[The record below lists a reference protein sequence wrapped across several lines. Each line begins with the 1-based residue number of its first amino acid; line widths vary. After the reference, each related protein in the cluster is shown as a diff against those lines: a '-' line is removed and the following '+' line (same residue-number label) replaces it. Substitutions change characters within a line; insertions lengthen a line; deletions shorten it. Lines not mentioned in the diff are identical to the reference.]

1 MARRLGMVVAALTG
15 AAFVMGAGAVFSAPP
30 AFADTFGFADCTQII
45 GPAGFACPNDTGKTT
60 LQYMS
65 PAGLRIDAFGFDKP
79 ATPTN
84 LYVKQAGVNETGLGL
99 TSPSADHE
107 ITSNQFIT
115 LDTGMLPAGDTSG
128 MLTLQSIQA
137 GEQAQVCDE
146 ATNGVF
152 GSTGSNTCELTAIV
166 PPGGMTQTLNVVFNP
181 SLPWLAITSV
191 SGDVLIASDFEVAQV
206 PEPATMALLL
216 TGVAGLVLARKRRS
230 DA

>member
-1 MARRLGMVVAALTG
+1 MKIRLAVLTG
-15 AAFVMGAGAVFSAPP
+15 VVGAAMAVGIAMFTTPP
-30 AFADTFGFADCTQII
+30 ASADTFGFADCTQII

-60 LQYMS
+60 LQYQS
-65 PAGLRIDAFGFDKP
+65 PAGLRVDTFGFDKP
-79 ATPTN
+79 ATPTD
-84 LYVKQAGVNETGLGL
+84 LYVKQGGVDETGLGL

-107 ITSNQFIT
+107 ITTNQLIT
-115 LDTGMLPAGDTSG
+115 IDTRMLPAGDTSG

-137 GEQAQVCDE
+137 GEQAQICDE

-166 PPGGMTQTLNVVFNP
+166 PPGGMAQTLDVLFNP

-206 PEPATMALLL
+206 PEPTTMALLL

>member
-1 MARRLGMVVAALTG
+1 MKIRLAVLTG
-15 AAFVMGAGAVFSAPP
+15 VVGAAMAVGIAMFTTPP
-30 AFADTFGFADCTQII
+30 ASADTFSFADCSQII

-60 LQYMS
+60 LQYQT
-65 PAGLRIDAFGFDKP
+65 PAGLRVDTFGFDKP

-107 ITSNQFIT
+107 IESTQFVTIDTS
-115 LDTGMLPAGDTSG
+115 LLPAGDTSG

-137 GEQAQVCDE
+137 GEQAEVCDE

-152 GSTGSNTCELTAIV
+152 GPQAGNTCETTAMV
-166 PPGGMTQTLNVVFNP
+166 PPGGMTQTFSVVFDP
-181 SLPWLAITSV
+181 SHPWLAIDSL

-216 TGVAGLVLARKRRS
+216 TGVAGLVLTRKRRS
-230 DA
+230 EA

>member
-1 MARRLGMVVAALTG
+1 MARRLGIVVGVLTAVG
-15 AAFVMGAGAVFSAPP
+15 LVIGAGAVFSAPP

-60 LQYMS
+60 LQYQS
-65 PAGLRIDAFGFDKP
+65 PAGLRVDTFGFDKAGP
-79 ATPTN
+79 TPTN
-84 LYVKQAGVNETGLGL
+84 LYVKQGGLDETGLGL

-107 ITSNQFIT
+107 IESTQFVTI
-115 LDTGMLPAGDTSG
+115 DTRMLPAGDTSG

-137 GEQAQVCDE
+137 GEQARVCDE

-152 GSTGSNTCELTAIV
+152 GPTGVNTCELTALV
-166 PPGGMTQTLNVVFNP
+166 PPGGMTQTFSVVFNS
-181 SLPWLAITSV
+181 SLPWLAIDSV
-191 SGDVLIASDFEVAQV
+191 SGDVLIASDFEVAV
-206 PEPATMALLL
+206 PEPATIALLL